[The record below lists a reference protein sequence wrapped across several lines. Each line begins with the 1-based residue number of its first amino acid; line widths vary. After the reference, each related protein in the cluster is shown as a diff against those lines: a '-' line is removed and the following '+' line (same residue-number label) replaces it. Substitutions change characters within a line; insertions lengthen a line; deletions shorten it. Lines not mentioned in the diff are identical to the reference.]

1 MWGYQAFV
9 ECIEV
14 PILLVTIVVLTL
26 IERRVDKAPLKGE
39 KYLPLNGMSKYVD
52 DIAVMSAVPL
62 HRSLTKEKDEESKT
76 ENYSISYD
84 ADKPSQKDL
93 DYDVELRKKA
103 LMSIV
108 DHIKNPERRNSI
120 FSIDNDHSL
129 GN

>member
-14 PILLVTIVVLTL
+14 PILLITIVVLTL
-26 IERRVDKAPLKGE
+26 IERRVDKAPLKSK

-93 DYDVELRKKA
+93 DYDVELRK
-103 LMSIV
+103 
-108 DHIKNPERRNSI
+108 
-120 FSIDNDHSL
+120 
-129 GN
+129 